1 MGFFLLHDEDEEVV
15 MDLIQVA
22 SSLLQIIRQTTNTRS
37 IQVDKYDSDESTMM
51 TLDEMEKVIDKVFY
65 KIHFLR
71 PYF

>member
-65 KIHFLR
+65 KIH
-71 PYF
+71 